1 MSEVPLH
8 ASKDGCY
15 QLVASFFRPIFL
27 SLSLSPSRSSFAD
40 ADHRIF
46 VVVRPNHVR
55 LRGGGMHVGTVRVGS
70 NKGLSLT
77 NTRCFPPCLRGYLTY
92 KKKHHPP

>member
-15 QLVASFFRPIFL
+15 QLVASFFRSIFL
-27 SLSLSPSRSSFAD
+27 SLSLSRSSLAD

-55 LRGGGMHVGTVRVGS
+55 LRGDMHARRHG
-70 NKGLSLT
+70 
-77 NTRCFPPCLRGYLTY
+77 PCW
-92 KKKHHPP
+92 